1 MPHVRKLIRDA
12 VATLLTGLPTTG
24 SRVYVGRTRP
34 LPAKHEPS
42 LLIYTTEEVSA
53 RPMEGNPADVGRDL
67 QLLVDGRVRT
77 ACRPTICSTRSRT
90 RSRASCATTSSTAW
104 LFDIQLVRT
113 VSDVKA
119 DGEQH
124 IGGIRMEFR
133 VRYWDPDEEEE

>member
-12 VATLLTGLPTTG
+12 VATLLTGLPTTDD
-24 SRVYVGRTRP
+24 RVYVGRTRP
-34 LPAKHEPS
+34 LMAKHEPA

-67 QLLVDGRVRT
+67 QLLIDGRVSEGSVPDDLLDQIAYEVEGELRDND
-77 ACRPTICSTRSRT
+77 
-90 RSRASCATTSSTAW
+90 
-104 LFDIQLVRT
+104 LDGLVFDIQLVRT
-113 VSDVKA
+113 MSDVKA

-133 VRYWDPDEEEE
+133 VRYWDPDEEE